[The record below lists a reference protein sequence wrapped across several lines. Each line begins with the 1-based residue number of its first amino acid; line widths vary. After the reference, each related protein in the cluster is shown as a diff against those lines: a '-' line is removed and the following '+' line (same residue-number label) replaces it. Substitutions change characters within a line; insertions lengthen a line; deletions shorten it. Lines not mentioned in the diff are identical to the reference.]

1 MYEQISHSVLNDIL
15 VRLEPEMKSKD
26 LKHFYIRLGANFY
39 AIYNLFQQLYGQ
51 RPDLNDQLYALVKTL
66 ALAYVAR
73 SASLKIWILS
83 AKKSMTGSYTTL
95 GGLCR
100 VLQGIFRQF
109 NWLAAAPI
117 LLARVRRQYATYHAD
132 FGMSSACE

>member
-51 RPDLNDQLYALVKTL
+51 RPDLNDQLYALVK
-66 ALAYVAR
+66 
-73 SASLKIWILS
+73 
-83 AKKSMTGSYTTL
+83 
-95 GGLCR
+95 
-100 VLQGIFRQF
+100 
-109 NWLAAAPI
+109 P
-117 LLARVRRQYATYHAD
+117 
-132 FGMSSACE
+132 